1 MRWGL
6 EGGGRKWRDEGY
18 PPSPWKV
25 SFSSWILTP
34 RPCNAPAA
42 ALSQRVS
49 APPAF
54 WNKLERFSTLQGW
67 TLPLQSLSW

>member
-34 RPCNAPAA
+34 RPYNAPAA

-67 TLPLQSLSW
+67 TLSLQSLSW